1 MCSPLTL
8 SDEPRTLRLRP
19 ALPLAVLALAV
30 LLLPFC
36 ASAGVVIRVPQDQG
50 TIALGL
56 GAASSGDTVRV
67 TCNTYDESGLTLPD
81 GVVLEAAAWDSG
93 CVVIDGTRGGTILSC
108 ISNTSGTVRNI
119 TFQDGSAT
127 HGGAV
132 YCANA
137 TVTFEFCHFRNNSAD
152 TGGAIYWNGGDPEIS
167 SCTFTGN
174 VSTSSGGAVA
184 LFETGGTVGGSRFE
198 YNEALIGGGV
208 FSHLLNTTTA
218 FTECEFYM
226 NSATSWL
233 EGGGGVYNGQQV
245 ATSFLHCRFEEN
257 DALEGGGVYNAVK
270 AQPSFT
276 QCGFESNDATSY
288 GGAVYGYDDDA
299 TFTDCEFIYNE
310 SLGSGGGFYLNKS
323 DIEMDFCTI
332 YMNEAIA
339 GGGIQAIDNSTLDLE
354 SCTIVENAVDV
365 RAVGGAG
372 LLLAGTTLATI
383 DQTIIAFNRGGEG
396 LKCQDTAAA
405 TLTCS
410 DVSDNA
416 GGDWIGCIA
425 SQAGL
430 NGNIGTN
437 PLLCNIPMYWLELCG
452 DSPCRGENNDCG
464 MDMGAWTQFPCAACG
479 QPVER
484 ASWGVI
490 KGRYR

>member
-1 MCSPLTL
+1 MRSLLATSGL
-8 SDEPRTLRLRP
+8 PRVSLFSTVA
-19 ALPLAVLALAV
+19 ALGL
-30 LLLPFC
+30 LLLPLC
-36 ASAGVVIRVPQDQG
+36 ASAGVVIRVPLDAT
-50 TIALGL
+50 TIAEGL
-56 GAASSGDTVRV
+56 GIGTPGDTVRV
-67 TCNTYDESGLTLPD
+67 DCETYYESDLTLPD
-81 GVVLEAAAWDSG
+81 GVVLESAGWDSG
-93 CVVIDGTRGGTILSC
+93 CVVIDGGRSGTILSC
-108 ISNTSGTVRNI
+108 VGNTSGTVRNI
-119 TFQDGSAT
+119 TFQRGTDT

-132 YCANA
+132 YCSNA
-137 TVTFEFCHFRNNSAD
+137 TVTFEGCFFRHNDAD
-152 TGGAIYWNGGDPEIS
+152 TGGAIYCVNGNPEIQG
-167 SCTFTGN
+167 CTFSHN
-174 VSTSSGGAVA
+174 VSTASGGAIA
-184 LFETGGTVGGSRFE
+184 LFQTGGTVGGCRFE
-198 YNEALIGGGV
+198 YNEALIGGGA

-245 ATSFLHCRFEEN
+245 ATSFLHCRFEHN
-257 DALEGGGVYNAVK
+257 DALEGGGAYNAVK
-270 AQPSFT
+270 AQASFT
-276 QCGFESNDATSY
+276 GCGFESNVATSY

-299 TFTDCEFIYNE
+299 TFSDCEFIYNE
-310 SLGSGGGFYLNKS
+310 SLGSGGGLYLNKS
-323 DIEMDFCTI
+323 DIEMDFCTV

-396 LKCQDTAAA
+396 LKCQDSAAA

-425 SQAGL
+425 GQDLLDA
-430 NGNIGTN
+430 NIHADPFFCN
-437 PLLCNIPMYWLELCG
+437 VPAYILDLCE
-452 DSPCRGENNDCG
+452 DSPCLGVNNDCG
-464 MDMGAWTQFPCAACG
+464 LTMGSWTWTCAPCG
-479 QPVER
+479 QPVETT
-484 ASWGVI
+484 SWGVI
-490 KGRYR
+490 KGMYR